1 MEMGYEI
8 LKNITSCQL
17 LPTLLLGNK
26 SLDEITVGVHSSLE
40 AWQLVIIMLG
50 IGVFGIVIAKT
61 FNFIRKNV
69 YKDKVR
75 CLLMA
80 MSPKDIQYQLFGV
93 SILSTLRSQEDLTD
107 INISLIHCTRYGH
120 NKKWCVWN

>member
-1 MEMGYEI
+1 MRYEI

-26 SLDEITVGVHSSLE
+26 SLDEIAVGVHSSLE

-80 MSPKDIQYQLFGV
+80 MSSKDIQYQLFGV
-93 SILSTLRSQEDLTD
+93 SILSTLRSQGELTD
-107 INISLIHCTRYGH
+107 VNIH
-120 NKKWCVWN
+120 